1 MKLLKRLYFL
11 GVFSLFAASCA
22 QEVAEEIPAQPQQ
35 LAEVS
40 FAMPV
45 EASRTMVDAEGN
57 TRWVVGDKLALW
69 AANSDGEFVAEGAQ
83 FMLRHFSGTYTK
95 AYFAGNIA
103 QQEPGTYT
111 YYMCSP
117 MPASTSGTSVT
128 YNVPAQQSGKYE
140 SIYDIMVAR
149 TLEADAITSPYQVE
163 LNTSFIHQMHAL
175 KITIPEGR
183 NSFVEKS
190 SSKFYSLE
198 ITFPTPVVGD
208 ITFDVTQPDAKP
220 TYTNT
225 TNVITVSSEEGF
237 DAGSEIWVFVLPGT
251 VDGDVSYHVRGE
263 RRRSNIATY
272 GLSREFKRGSITPI
286 KMHIPEIYPLYTAL
300 HFTIGHEY
308 LGEPFNFFDV
318 YNAKGDLMGTFQRN
332 EENKYTIDYEG
343 EFDADQYDNT
353 SWRVVFDSKHAVV
366 ETSIN
371 IGNLTDYTEHT
382 CRMDVP
388 YLFAEDFS
396 AVPTWT
402 DKHDNP
408 GTGESDLYV
417 GITELSGQ
425 NLPGWWGTRIGM
437 QNGAVRICGRYQH
450 VLLAGAFYKG
460 RLYTPLISGLK
471 DGASP
476 QLRISY
482 NYSNSISESKPNVFG
497 SKPNASPLLYFGL
510 DQQKDGEVVNYDDTG
525 AASIITSGG
534 YMDRA
539 PSSLAIKYIN
549 GEALPTSGGSYTS
562 ITNTKS
568 MLVNNVT
575 NQCRFAWIV
584 SSANNK
590 SNCNGNY
597 WLYIDNIKVSI
608 EL

>member
-140 SIYDIMVAR
+140 SSYDIMVAR

-251 VDGDVSYHVRGE
+251 VEGDVSYHVRGE

-318 YNAKGDLMGTFQRN
+318 YDASGNYMGHFERNAANR
-332 EENKYTIDYEG
+332 YSIDYEG

-382 CRMDVP
+382 RSMDVP

-396 AVPTWT
+396 SVPTWN
-402 DKHDNP
+402 DGHDNP
-408 GTGESDLYV
+408 GVGGSASDTSKPM
-417 GITELSGQ
+417 TELSGQ
-425 NLPGWWGTRIGM
+425 NLPGWYGARVGM
-437 QNGAVRICGRYQH
+437 QNGVVRICCRYENA
-450 VLLAGAFYKG
+450 VWTSAFYKG
-460 RLYTPLISGLK
+460 RLYTPFISGLK
-471 DGASP
+471 DDASP
-476 QLRISY
+476 QLRITY
-482 NYSNSISESKPNVFG
+482 NYSSNISERKPQVFG
-497 SKPNASPLLYFGL
+497 DAPNAAPLLYFGL
-510 DQQKDGEVVNYDDTG
+510 DQQVEVVNMDDSDALSIVTG
-525 AASIITSGG
+525 GG
-534 YMDRA
+534 FRDRA
-539 PSSLAIKYIN
+539 PSSLDITYIKD
-549 GEALPTSGGSYTS
+549 EALAKSGGSYTS
-562 ITNTKS
+562 VGNMKS
-568 MLVNNVT
+568 MLINNVNNK
-575 NQCRFAWIV
+575 CRLAWIL
-584 SSANNK
+584 STENKAANTH
-590 SNCNGNY
+590 GNY